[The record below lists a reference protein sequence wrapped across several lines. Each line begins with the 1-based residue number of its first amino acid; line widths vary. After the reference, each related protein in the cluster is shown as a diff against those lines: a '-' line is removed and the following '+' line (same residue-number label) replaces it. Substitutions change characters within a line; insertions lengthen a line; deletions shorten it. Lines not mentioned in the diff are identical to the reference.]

1 MKINHKISAVIIL
14 LVTALIGTLASVKF
28 LEMFE
33 SDILYPNDT
42 LTSTAKLSDYSPNLE
57 GTQGDTDIYFFEGKE
72 KGATV
77 LLLGGT
83 HPNEPAGFMVATLL
97 LENIKVNKGRVIL
110 IPQACLS
117 GFTCTDPMEGCP
129 QSFTITTKSG
139 DRKFRFG
146 SRVSSPL
153 SQWPD
158 PLVYSQYPSGQKLS
172 GFETRNLNR
181 NYPGRKNGTFTEEV
195 GYGIMQLIK
204 EENVDIAFDLHE
216 AAPEI
221 PIINAIVYHEKS
233 EMIALTAIM
242 NLEFEGLNYSPELS
256 PVNFHGLS
264 HREWGDNTDVIPFL
278 METSNPIQ
286 GRLRGE
292 TNEELILK
300 GWSEEYK
307 IAQQTGKLRIEY
319 NAEEGEVL
327 NKRVARH
334 VKGFVE
340 IIKAYNELNP
350 DNTVEFE
357 PLPSYEE
364 IKTKGLETYLK

>member
-286 GRLRGE
+286 GRLRGK